1 MSPDPQKTPAE
12 PGSTLIATKHF
23 GEIGVRED
31 QIITFSPGLLGFA
44 EFHRYILIEHGQ
56 DSPFLWLQCVDKSDL
71 AFVVI
76 DPLFVLP
83 DYQIGPING
92 VQKEL
97 EAQSLQDLKV
107 LVILTIPPGRP
118 QDMTANLMGPL
129 LINLANRRG
138 KQLVLET
145 SPYSHKH
152 PVLPAKA

>member
-1 MSPDPQKTPAE
+1 MSPDPQKTATE
-12 PGSTLIATKHF
+12 PLSATIVTKHF
-23 GEIGVRED
+23 GEIVVRED
-31 QIITFSPGLLGFA
+31 QIINFSPGLLGFTD
-44 EFHRYILIEHGQ
+44 FHRFILIEHGQ
-56 DSPFLWLQCVDKSDL
+56 DSPFLWLQCVDKADL

-92 VQKEL
+92 VRKEL
-97 EAQSLQDLKV
+97 GIQNLQDLKV

-118 QDMTANLMGPL
+118 QEMTANLMGPL

-138 KQLVLET
+138 KQLVLES

>member
-1 MSPDPQKTPAE
+1 MNPDPQKTPAE
-12 PGSTLIATKHF
+12 SVSTTIATKHF
-23 GEIGVRED
+23 GEIGVREE
-31 QIITFSPGLLGFA
+31 QIITFSPGLLGFT
-44 EFHRYILIEHGQ
+44 EFHRYILIEHGP

-83 DYQIGPING
+83 DFQIGPIAG

-97 EAQSLQDLKV
+97 GAQNLQDLKV

-138 KQLVLET
+138 KQLVLES

>member
-1 MSPDPQKTPAE
+1 MTPDPQKTPAE
-12 PGSTLIATKHF
+12 PVSTTIATKHF
-23 GEIGVRED
+23 GEIVVRED
-31 QIITFSPGLLGFA
+31 QIITFSPGLLGFSDL
-44 EFHRYILIEHGQ
+44 HRYILIEHGQ
-56 DSPFLWLQCVDKSDL
+56 ESPFLWLQCVDNADL
-71 AFVVI
+71 AFVVM

-83 DYQIGPING
+83 DYQIGPITG
-92 VQKEL
+92 IEKEL
-97 EAQSLQDLKV
+97 DVQNLRDLKL

-118 QDMTANLMGPL
+118 QEMTANLMGPL

>member
-1 MSPDPQKTPAE
+1 MNLDRQKTSTE
-12 PGSTLIATKHF
+12 PVSATIATKHF
-23 GEIGVRED
+23 GNIVVRED
-31 QIITFSPGLLGFA
+31 QIITFSPGLLGFT

-56 DSPFLWLQCVDKSDL
+56 DSPFLWLQCVEKADL

-83 DYQIGPING
+83 DYQIGPVNG

-97 EAQSLQDLKV
+97 EVKNLQDLKV

-138 KQLVLET
+138 KQLVLES

-152 PVLPAKA
+152 PVLPAKN

>member
-1 MSPDPQKTPAE
+1 MSPDPQKTPTE
-12 PGSTLIATKHF
+12 PVSATIATKHF
-23 GEIGVRED
+23 GEIVVRED
-31 QIITFSPGLLGFA
+31 QIIIFDPGLLGFT
-44 EFHRYILIEHGQ
+44 EFHRFILIEHGQ

-92 VQKEL
+92 VRKEL
-97 EAQSLQDLKV
+97 DIQNLKDLKV

-118 QDMTANLMGPL
+118 QDMTANLMGPI

-138 KQLVLET
+138 KQLVLES

>member
-1 MSPDPQKTPAE
+1 MNLDPQKTPNESVPA
-12 PGSTLIATKHF
+12 TIATKNF
-23 GEIGVRED
+23 GDIAVRED
-31 QIITFSPGLLGFA
+31 QIINFSPGLLGFS
-44 EFHRYILIEHGQ
+44 EFHRYVLIEHGHE
-56 DSPFLWLQCVDKSDL
+56 SPFLWLQCVDKPDL

-83 DYQIGPING
+83 DYRIGPING

-97 EAQSLQDLKV
+97 EVKNLQDLKV

-129 LINLANRRG
+129 LINLTNRRG
-138 KQLVLET
+138 KQLVIEN

-152 PVLPAKA
+152 RVLPG

>member
-1 MSPDPQKTPAE
+1 MTPDPQKTPTE
-12 PGSTLIATKHF
+12 PVSATIATKHF
-23 GEIGVRED
+23 GEIVVRED
-31 QIITFSPGLLGFA
+31 QIITFSPGLLGFG

-76 DPLFVLP
+76 DPIFVLP
-83 DYQIGPING
+83 DYQIGPITG
-92 VQKEL
+92 IEKEL
-97 EAQSLQDLKV
+97 DMQNLRDLKL
-107 LVILTIPPGRP
+107 LVILTIPSGRP

-138 KQLVLET
+138 KQLVLES

>member
-1 MSPDPQKTPAE
+1 MNLDPQKTPNESVPA
-12 PGSTLIATKHF
+12 TIATKNF
-23 GEIGVRED
+23 GDIAVRED
-31 QIITFSPGLLGFA
+31 QIITFSPGLLGFS
-44 EFHRYILIEHGQ
+44 EFHRYVLIEHGHV
-56 DSPFLWLQCVDKSDL
+56 SPFLWLQCVDKPDL

-83 DYQIGPING
+83 DFKIGPING

-97 EAQSLQDLKV
+97 AVKNLQDLKV

-129 LINLANRRG
+129 LINLTNRRG
-138 KQLVLET
+138 KQLVIEN

-152 PVLPAKA
+152 RVLPG

>member
-1 MSPDPQKTPAE
+1 MSADPQKRPAAS
-12 PGSTLIATKHF
+12 GSTTIKTKHF

-76 DPLFVLP
+76 DPMFVLP
-83 DYQIGPING
+83 DYQLGPING

-97 EAQSLQDLKV
+97 EVENLQDVKI
-107 LVILTIPPGRP
+107 LVILTIPQGRP
-118 QDMTANLMGPL
+118 QEMTANLMGPL

-152 PVLPAKA
+152 PVLPAKP